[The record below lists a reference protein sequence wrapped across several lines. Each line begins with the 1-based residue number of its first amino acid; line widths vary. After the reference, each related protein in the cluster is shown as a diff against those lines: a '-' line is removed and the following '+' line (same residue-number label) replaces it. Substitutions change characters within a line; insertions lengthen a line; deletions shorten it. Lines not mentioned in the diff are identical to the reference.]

1 MTDEKPGSKEETP
14 KQLLEKLKQDQ
25 PEIWEELHKDPAL
38 EGDLLGNPAALKKLI
53 FQRSQTIIRI
63 GEHHSAKELIALN
76 KEVPGYIETHQ
87 RMVAKEQD
95 NTFRL
100 NNKGMNYTLTE
111 RLAGQV
117 FAFLLLIFC
126 ISLGTYCVFNDH
138 EVFGSALIGLNFVG
152 ITGVF
157 ITKKWQDDKAR
168 DKDGDKPESS
178 EK

>member
-1 MTDEKPGSKEETP
+1 MTDERPDSNEESS

-38 EGDLLGNPAALKKLI
+38 EGDLLGNPAALKKLV
-53 FQRSQTIIRI
+53 FQRSQTTIRF
-63 GEHHSAKELIALN
+63 GEHHSANELIALN
-76 KEVPGYIETHQ
+76 QEVPGYLEKHQ
-87 RMVAKEQD
+87 SMVAEEQD

-152 ITGVF
+152 IAGVF

-178 EK
+178 EE